1 MIMYVQLLHL
11 TVLVIIGTLISAII
25 WTTSKIL
32 SEKLLYVYKKIKRKK
47 QLRTAALER
56 KKEYNQ
62 RQNDI
67 KLIIERLWKDESFA
81 SMMHKY
87 QSINRSALYEKNVL
101 RRIRKALGIKIRTK
115 VRSQLDIH
123 EQVYFSEI
131 TGRLKLH

>member
-1 MIMYVQLLHL
+1 MYVQLLHL

-101 RRIRKALGIKIRTK
+101 PYAYKK
-115 VRSQLDIH
+115 
-123 EQVYFSEI
+123 
-131 TGRLKLH
+131 RLKLL

>member
-25 WTTSKIL
+25 WTTSKLL

>member
-25 WTTSKIL
+25 WTTSKLL

-67 KLIIERLWKDESFA
+67 KLILERLWKDESFA

>member
-1 MIMYVQLLHL
+1 MYVQLLHL

-25 WTTSKIL
+25 WTTSKLL

-67 KLIIERLWKDESFA
+67 KLILERLWKDESFA

>member
-1 MIMYVQLLHL
+1 MYVQLLHL

-25 WTTSKIL
+25 WTTSKLL